1 MVFDIFLGDLP
12 HLLRMPFFQMALI
25 GGCLISLICSIM
37 GLFIVLRQESM
48 IGDSVAHTAF
58 GGIALGLLIG
68 IDPILTAMV
77 ISIFSLLAISYMRSK
92 GIAQSDSAMAI
103 MLAGGFSLG
112 LIIISIAGGFNV
124 DIMDYLFGSILTI
137 TIEDMILIGILGI
150 SVLLVVILLYKELLA
165 ITFDERASRMNGI
178 PVSGISIVF
187 NILMGITIVLS
198 IKVVGIILVVALLVL
213 PALTALQLEMSFRN
227 TIIYSIVFGLF
238 SMIFGI
244 IISGMMDVAAAGV
257 IVFTGII
264 IFLSVTGYKRLGQ
277 VS

>member
-1 MVFDIFLGDLP
+1 MVFDILLGDLP

-68 IDPILTAMV
+68 VDPILTAMV
-77 ISIFSLLAISYMRSK
+77 VSIFSLLAISYMRSK

-150 SVLLVVILLYKELLA
+150 AVLLVVILLYKELLA

-178 PVSGISIVF
+178 PVSKISIVF

-227 TIIYSIVFGLF
+227 TIAYSIVFGLF

-264 IFLSVTGYKRLGQ
+264 IFLSVTGYKRL
-277 VS
+277 SHAS